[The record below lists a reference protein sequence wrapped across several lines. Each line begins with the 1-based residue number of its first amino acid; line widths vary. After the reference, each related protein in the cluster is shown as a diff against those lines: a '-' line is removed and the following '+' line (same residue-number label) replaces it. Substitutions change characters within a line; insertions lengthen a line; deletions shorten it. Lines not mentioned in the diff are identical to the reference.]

1 MLVSG
6 EEKKIAERR
15 ADPANESRLGYTA
28 EEVEK
33 MEELTRLRYEG
44 DLKEYNAAVA
54 EANALGTKPPNGLT
68 WLAEKAAKKGA
79 YFDDGSKEGVTMI

>member
-1 MLVSG
+1 MSG

-15 ADPANESRLGYTA
+15 ADPANASRLGYTV

-54 EANALGTKPPNGLT
+54 EAEAEGRPKPDGLT
-68 WLAEKAAKKGA
+68 WLAEKANKKAG
-79 YFDDGSKEGVTMI
+79 YFDGGNNERPTMI